1 MAVRGAQPV
10 VESAEAVATQRDR
23 GTALRR
29 GTTEAIRRKIVFA
42 TSSLLDRLDYRSITI
57 DEIALAAGVS
67 RSTIH
72 RHWSSRELLLLEAYT
87 HRTSGLVAVPDT
99 GDVTEDLRTYLGQ
112 LAFCL
117 HFAGA
122 ASTASGLIADALRDA
137 QFGVVFR
144 QTMRRGRRDALLTM
158 LVRGQR
164 RGQIRTDLE
173 LDVALDAIEGALHHR
188 MSVSRQAIDGPFMR
202 SLVDVTLCG
211 LRTDVRAS
219 AACATSSD

>member
-1 MAVRGAQPV
+1 MAVRGAQPAV
-10 VESAEAVATQRDR
+10 VRGETVATQQDR
-23 GTALRR
+23 GTSVRR
-29 GTTEAIRRKIVFA
+29 GATEATRRQIVFA
-42 TSSLLDRLDYRSITI
+42 TSSLLDRLDYRSVTV
-57 DEIALAAGVS
+57 DEVARAAGVS

-72 RHWSSRELLLLEAYT
+72 RHWPSRELLLLEAYA

-99 GDVTEDLRTYLGQ
+99 GDVTEDLRTYLSQ

-122 ASTASGLIADALRDA
+122 ASTASGLIADAMRDA

-144 QTMRRGRRDALLTM
+144 QTMRRGRRDALLAM

-188 MSVSRQAIDGPFMR
+188 MLVSRQVIDGPFTR